1 MGILWDMYRSGISSE
16 DSRKMLCNISKV
28 GLIFAEKASI
38 SSDSLLGIAVS
49 AVCDK
54 YGIPSGDW
62 LFSVRFK
69 STTKE
74 HIRKVC
80 YNSVKGTY
88 SVCGTE
94 DKYTDILL
102 SMRGE
107 LYNTIKM
114 ISTYKVK
121 LYALVVKLKNC
132 KSNIGIVTL
141 RNDKLGIVYEGTD
154 LPCRDAKYHVK
165 SWDLSDLSE
174 YDCSMVVSL

>member
-28 GLIFAEKASI
+28 GLIFVEKVNI
-38 SSDSLLGIAVS
+38 SPESLLGVAVS
-49 AVCDK
+49 AVCDR

-107 LYNTIKM
+107 LYNLIKM

-121 LYALVVKLKNC
+121 LYALVIKLRDC
-132 KSNIGIVTL
+132 KSNVGIVTL

-154 LPCRDAKYHVK
+154 LPREDVKYPVK
-165 SWDLSDLSE
+165 SWDLSNLSE